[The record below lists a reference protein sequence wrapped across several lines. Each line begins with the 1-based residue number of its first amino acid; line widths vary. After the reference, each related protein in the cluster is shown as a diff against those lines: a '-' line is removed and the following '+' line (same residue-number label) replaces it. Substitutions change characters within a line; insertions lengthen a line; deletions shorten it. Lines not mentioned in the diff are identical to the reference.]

1 MNPIAF
7 TIFGYDI
14 RWYSLLILIG
24 VVIGYFLI
32 SIETKKFKISSDF
45 MFNMFFWTLIIGIAG
60 ARLYYVIFNWD
71 YFGSHV
77 GEIWQL
83 WEGGLAIHGGVIL
96 GILTIWIYSKKQGIR
111 LARILDIFA
120 PSLLLAQAIGRWGN
134 FFNSEAYGVATTL
147 KHLKSLHIPD
157 FIINGMYINNV
168 YYTPT
173 FFYESIWCLI
183 GFIIIIIYRSRKFTK
198 VGQTTAFYL
207 MWYSFGRF
215 FIESMRTDSLIFLGF
230 KQAQIVSVIMLIIG
244 VVLFIITSKKSKY
257 EDLYNDVNNV

>member
-157 FIINGMYINNV
+157 FEV
-168 YYTPT
+168 
-173 FFYESIWCLI
+173 ESLLKLVKRQLSI
-183 GFIIIIIYRSRKFTK
+183 
-198 VGQTTAFYL
+198 
-207 MWYSFGRF
+207 
-215 FIESMRTDSLIFLGF
+215 
-230 KQAQIVSVIMLIIG
+230 
-244 VVLFIITSKKSKY
+244 
-257 EDLYNDVNNV
+257 

>member
-32 SIETKKFKISSDF
+32 SIETKRFKISSDF

-183 GFIIIIIYRSRKFTK
+183 GFIIIIIFRGKKFTK

-207 MWYSFGRF
+207 VWYSFGRF

-230 KQAQIVSVIMLIIG
+230 KQAQIVSLIMLIIG